1 MKPSDPHASVRAND
15 DIGLMPVKLGLGD
28 TDGGIEIVVGQGRIE
43 NLVAVIFKIGRLYA
57 ARSRLP
63 AVKEEDE
70 HVIIQVRKG
79 PTNNG
84 PILPELAFS

>member
-1 MKPSDPHASVRAND
+1 M
-15 DIGLMPVKLGLGD
+15 GLITLTRPTNSRTVFFLCAQYLLRYL
-28 TDGGIEIVVGQGRIE
+28 EIVVGQGWIQDLMPVGFE
-43 NLVAVIFKIGRLYA
+43 ISRLYA

-84 PILPELAFS
+84 PILPEPAFS